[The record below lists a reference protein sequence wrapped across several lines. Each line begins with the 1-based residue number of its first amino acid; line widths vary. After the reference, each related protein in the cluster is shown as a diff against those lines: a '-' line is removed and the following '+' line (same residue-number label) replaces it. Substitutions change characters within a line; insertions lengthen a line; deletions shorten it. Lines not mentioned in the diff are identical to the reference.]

1 MPGSEF
7 RILVINPGS
16 TSTKTA
22 LFLGK
27 EKAAERTLEH
37 SVEDLR
43 NFEHLSDQLFFRE
56 AVIRRFLREAG
67 WQPDRLDAV
76 VGRGGLLHPLDGGIY
91 RINAMMLAH
100 LRSGRFGI
108 HASNLGAQLAREFAL
123 LSDCPAFIVDPV
135 VVDELDGPAR
145 LSGHPALPRRSIF
158 HALNQRAVARL
169 AAEDMDRDYEK
180 SRFIVC
186 HMGGGITIGVH
197 NNGRVVDV
205 NNGLDGDGPFTPERS
220 GSLPAGQ
227 MVELC
232 FHSRLSEREIRQMI
246 KGTGGIAAY
255 CGTNDVRQL
264 VRRAEAGLP
273 ADNQTGTG
281 KPIPATDVLEAFCRQ
296 IAQAVCAHGATLEGE
311 VDGIVFTGGVAH
323 STVVME
329 RLRQMCAW
337 VAPIIIVPGE
347 REMEALADGALR
359 ALEGREH
366 IKEYQ

>member
-1 MPGSEF
+1 MPGSDL

-22 LFLGK
+22 LFLGGGK
-27 EKAAERTLEH
+27 VAERSLEH

-56 AVIRRFLREAG
+56 AMIRRFLREEG

-76 VGRGGLLHPLDGGIY
+76 VGRGGLLHPLEGGIY
-91 RINAMMLAH
+91 GVNALMLAH

-108 HASNLGAQLAREFAL
+108 HASNLGAQLAWEFSL
-123 LSDCPAFIVDPV
+123 LSDCPAYIVDPV
-135 VVDELDGPAR
+135 VVDELDAPAR
-145 LSGHPALPRRSIF
+145 LSGHPSLPRRSIF

-169 AAEDMDRDYEK
+169 AAAELDRKYEE

-197 NNGRVVDV
+197 RNGRVVDV

-232 FHSRLSEREIRQMI
+232 FHSRLSERDIRQMI
-246 KGTGGIAAY
+246 KGAGGIAAY
-255 CGTNDVRQL
+255 CGTNDVREL
-264 VRRAEAGLP
+264 IRRAEAGLP
-273 ADNQTGTG
+273 ADGMAG
-281 KPIPATDVLEAFCRQ
+281 DIPASTVLEAFCRQ
-296 IAQAVCAHGATLEGE
+296 ISQAVCAHGATLEGK
-311 VDGIVFTGGVAH
+311 VDAVIFTGGVAH
-323 STVVME
+323 SPVIME
-329 RLRQMCAW
+329 RLRGMCGW
-337 VAPIIIVPGE
+337 MAPVITVPGE

-359 ALEGREH
+359 VLEGRE
-366 IKEYQ
+366 KVKDYQ